1 VRSLFFRRA
10 ASPRWGPSHRS
21 LACCSLLAGYVWS
34 SASSNCKSDGGVI
47 ISRNN
52 GFTHYLLIFL
62 LFMAVFAAGSGIVN
76 LITTQT
82 ISIGE
87 IVALLGLLAAL
98 AIYMKNRLEKKKQ

>member
-1 VRSLFFRRA
+1 
-10 ASPRWGPSHRS
+10 
-21 LACCSLLAGYVWS
+21 
-34 SASSNCKSDGGVI
+34 
-47 ISRNN
+47 
-52 GFTHYLLIFL
+52 LLIFL